1 MAFCELVSSDS
12 LVPVNQMTGP
22 NGSVGPTITVG
33 TLQPSITY
41 MTISPG
47 ITAANIELT
56 TGSYALIAPPA
67 AETLLGEKN
76 NGETVIAD
84 GTTKY
89 IWLKLYE
96 MNVGETIDTPVDNKT
111 PVWERALPLT
121 KDQSYYKLDETKM
134 PELYIKGSVVKANSS
149 L

>member
-1 MAFCELVSSDS
+1 
-12 LVPVNQMTGP
+12 
-22 NGSVGPTITVG
+22 
-33 TLQPSITY
+33 

-67 AETLLGEKN
+67 AGTSLGTNN
-76 NGETVIAD
+76 NGTAVTAD

-96 MNVGETIDTPVDNKT
+96 MNADETIDTPVDNKT
-111 PVWERALPLT
+111 PDVYKRQAWCRLSLPRRQRAF
-121 KDQSYYKLDETKM
+121 
-134 PELYIKGSVVKANSS
+134 
-149 L
+149 